1 MHFIDKQYYA
11 KILLIGEY
19 SVVLN
24 GPALTIPFRKYS
36 GSFTSADEDLEL
48 YSRQAQLELHDLG
61 NYIKQCIY
69 DQLLSIKFR
78 YNKFVEDIDNGM
90 VFHADIPLSYGLGSS
105 GALTAAVYESYC
117 EPVINPGTGLSQV
130 DWKNLRHILSVIESH
145 FHGKSSGIDPVSCLL
160 NKPLVLNSDESLSM
174 IEIPDA
180 GPDLT
185 FFLLDTKL
193 VSKTGPLVKY
203 FTERMEEQEF
213 QRMFFKDLIPVTE
226 CLIKSILAGDK
237 SSLPECFRE
246 LSAIQL
252 QFFCPMVPDG
262 FENLW
267 EEGLDKNLFYM
278 KLCGSGGGGY
288 LLGLTKDYPET
299 VRYFKKIKNELIRL
313 NISAF

>member
-180 GPDLT
+180 GPNLT

-237 SSLPECFRE
+237 SSLPECCRE